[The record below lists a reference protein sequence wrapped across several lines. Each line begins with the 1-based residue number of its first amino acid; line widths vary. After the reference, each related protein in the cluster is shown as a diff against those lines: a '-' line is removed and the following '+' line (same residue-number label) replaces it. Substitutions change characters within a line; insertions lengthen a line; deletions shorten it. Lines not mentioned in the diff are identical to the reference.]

1 MTDTTD
7 ARTATSVSAE
17 EEAVH
22 DTACGCEACS
32 QSQQDD
38 DHVSLAGEDVGN
50 ESHGED
56 EAGSDAG
63 AEPSADT
70 PRKTSRS
77 CRLKNR
83 LRLLLEENAGLRQL
97 VASAPHASGP
107 ERAELAPPRPEDFG
121 NDTLAYDRAL
131 HQYAAR
137 QAVREEYQRLHAAEA
152 AHRAAAESRARLAA
166 YHERL
171 SEVRD
176 RIPDFDQAMLEARD
190 LHIRADLQEL
200 IRESPKGPLI
210 AYYLA
215 RNLDRLDDLNRLPPV
230 QAAREIGRL
239 EARIRGPQPNVVTKA
254 PPPVSAPKGGTASP
268 ARDPSRMSMED
279 FVRWR
284 EAGNG

>member
-1 MTDTTD
+1 MTDTAD

-17 EEAVH
+17 GEAAH
-22 DTACGCEACS
+22 GTACGCEACS
-32 QSQQDD
+32 QSRQDF
-38 DHVSLAGEDVGN
+38 DHVSLAGEDVGT
-50 ESHGED
+50 EPREED
-56 EAGSDAG
+56 EADSDAD
-63 AEPSADT
+63 AEQSADT

-77 CRLKNR
+77 RRLKNR
-83 LRLLLEENAGLRQL
+83 LKLLLEENAGLRRL
-97 VASAPHASGP
+97 AAAASMPSMAA
-107 ERAELAPPRPEDFG
+107 AADVPPRPEDFG
-121 NDTLAYDRAL
+121 NDRLAYDRAL

-152 AHRAAAESRARLAA
+152 AHRAAVESRARLAA